1 MKTLKTLYELVKN
14 SVETF
19 ASRTAFV
26 MLGGEEVTY
35 EEVGKR
41 IEHVQELLLGAGLK
55 PGDKVALLSSNMPN
69 WGVCYLAR
77 SEEHTSEL
85 QSQR

>member
-1 MKTLKTLYELVKN
+1 MRFYSKNNYGMKTLKTLYELVKN

-35 EEVGKR
+35 EEV
-41 IEHVQELLLGAGLK
+41 ES
-55 PGDKVALLSSNMPN
+55 KVRRM
-69 WGVCYLAR
+69 
-77 SEEHTSEL
+77 EK
-85 QSQR
+85 